1 MNERLSLRAVLVVLG
16 LFILA
21 VPLAAQDFRGT
32 ISGSVTDSTGGVLPG
47 VTVTVTN
54 GDTNV
59 ASTVVTDSKGSYRVP
74 YLISGTYSVEAR
86 LEGLKT
92 AIRKGIT
99 IRVGDSLKIDL
110 SMQTGGLEEV
120 ISVTAA
126 TPLLDT
132 TSGNT
137 GQVIDSKQI
146 DALPLGDGTAY
157 MLSRLAPGIADSSDL
172 HFARPMDNGNLAG
185 IVANGAQG
193 GNEFTL
199 DGAPNRVSP
208 NLPTAGNNSGV
219 VGFSPPSDAIAEF
232 KVQTNSFDAQSG
244 RTAGAT
250 VNLALKTGTNDLRG
264 DVAYFNR
271 SDARAMTPLLSKR
284 AGADKP
290 TREYDRYTGAF
301 SGPIVHDRTFFMV
314 AFEKLRDI
322 QPEPSSYT
330 VPTAKM
336 RAGDMSEWAGVQIF
350 DPFTATG
357 STNARKAFAGNLIP
371 TERIN
376 RVAAAYAAL
385 YPLPNRPGLEENY
398 FTNMLRPY
406 TYSAVLGK
414 VDHNFTPNN
423 RLFVNA
429 YWNKRQEDRYN
440 WALGAENAD
449 NGNIGGFAVTQ
460 GFDYRSNTGG
470 TLGFTSV
477 LSSSTVVDVIGAM
490 SKFGEWRKPG
500 GEFDP
505 ASLGFSPTAV
515 ALMGNY
521 KYLPLITFG
530 GFSTTNANSLL
541 ASLGSARADF
551 GTGFNRPFTN
561 ISLTPTV
568 SALVRTH
575 ALKGGYELLHQQWSI
590 EVPAYGAG
598 RYGFNGA
605 YTRAN
610 NSAPTSTVI
619 AQMWAQFLL
628 GLPTVGTGAVAAAG
642 GTASQFEIASK
653 ADYRQDTHALF
664 GQDDWQVTPKLTVN
678 GGLRFE
684 LDKGMTEADNR
695 NLAGFDATL
704 TSPIAAAA
712 LANYTKNP
720 IPQIPVS
727 EFNLHGGVLFEDGP
741 IYSDLHKL
749 MPRAGFA
756 YQLNDKTVIRGGA
769 GLFSYTYY
777 FDAGNQLGF
786 TQPTGIITTDN
797 GGTTFLTDMSN
808 PIPSGQLVQPTGSS
822 LGAATGLGITLG
834 TIVPAERKVPYYTR
848 YQFGGQRDLG
858 AGWVVEAFYVGSR
871 GKHLPVAREINGIPL
886 QYLSTS
892 HTRDTANETLLSQQV
907 PNPFQGLLPGTT
919 MNGATV
925 ARSQL
930 LRPYP
935 QYLGGSAN
943 GSLTGTVSV
952 GTEEYAGSDR
962 YDAGTIRIEK
972 RFARGDSLVASYTR
986 SHETDKLNYLNP
998 GDGVLEN
1005 RVSPNDRPN
1014 RATLGATFA
1023 LPFGR
1028 GQKFGS
1034 EWRGFTDAIL
1044 GGWSISTTYQYQ
1056 SGFPLLWNNNVYYDP
1071 NRDPRDLHSYIG
1083 KHQACGVAGL
1093 DPNCPAWDTSGFYVS
1108 GGTGRSDPQ
1117 ISLANNVRYFPSTL
1131 PNVRTDQ
1138 LNLMD
1143 VGIYKTFALMSGMR
1157 FQLRIEA
1164 INALN
1169 YTVLWNPNLT
1179 PSSASFGIVNQDRN
1193 NPRDIQIGGK
1203 LSF

>member
-1 MNERLSLRAVLVVLG
+1 MNERLGLRAVLVVLG
-16 LFILA
+16 LFIFA
-21 VPLAAQDFRGT
+21 IPLFAQDFRGT

-47 VTVTVTN
+47 VTVMVTN
-54 GDTNV
+54 TDTNV
-59 ASTVVTDSKGSYRVP
+59 ATSVVTDSKGSYRVP
-74 YLISGTYSVEAR
+74 YLISGPYSVEVR

-92 AIRKGIT
+92 AIRKGIVV
-99 IRVGDSLKIDL
+99 RVGDSLKIDM
-110 SMQTGGLEEV
+110 SMETGGVEEV
-120 ISVTAA
+120 ISVVAT

-146 DALPLGDGTAY
+146 EQLPLGDGTAY
-157 MLSRLAPGIADSSDL
+157 MLSRLAPGIIDSSDL

-185 IVANGAQG
+185 VVANGALG
-193 GNEFTL
+193 GNDFTL

-208 NLPTAGNNSGV
+208 NNALPGNNSGV
-219 VGFSPPSDAIAEF
+219 VGFSPPSDSIAEF

-244 RTAGAT
+244 HTAGAT

-264 DVAYFNR
+264 SLAYFNR
-271 SDARAMTPLLSKR
+271 SDARSATPLLSKR

-290 TREYDRYTGAF
+290 TREYDRYNGSFA
-301 SGPIVHDRTFFMV
+301 GPIVRDRTFFMV
-314 AFEKLRDI
+314 AFERLKDI

-336 RAGDMSEWAGVQIF
+336 RAGDLSEWTTVQIF
-350 DPFTATG
+350 DPLTATG

-371 TERIN
+371 ADRIN

-385 YPLPNRPGLEENY
+385 YPLPNRPGLEDNY

-406 TYSAVLGK
+406 DYNAVLGK
-414 VDHNFTPNN
+414 IDHNFTSNN
-423 RLFVNA
+423 RLFING

-440 WALGAENAD
+440 WALGAENAEA
-449 NGNIGGFAVTQ
+449 GKIGGFAVTE

-470 TLGFTSV
+470 TLGYTSV
-477 LSSSTVVDVIGAM
+477 LSSSTVVDVIGAW

-500 GEFDP
+500 AEFDP
-505 ASLGFSPTAV
+505 ASLGFSPAAV
-515 ALMGNY
+515 ALMGDY
-521 KYLPLITFG
+521 KYLPFITFG
-530 GFSTTNANSLL
+530 GFSTTNANSRI
-541 ASLGSARADF
+541 ATLGSARSDF
-551 GTGFNRPFTN
+551 GSGFNRPFTN
-561 ISLTPTV
+561 ISLVPTV
-568 SALVRTH
+568 NSLFRAH
-575 ALKGGYELLHQQWSI
+575 ALKGGYELRHQQWEI
-590 EVPAYGAG
+590 DAPAYGAG
-598 RYGFNGA
+598 RYNFNGA

-610 NSAPTSTVI
+610 NSAATNVL
-619 AQMWAQFLL
+619 AQEWAQFLL
-628 GLPTVGTGAVAAAG
+628 GLPTVGTNTVATPG
-642 GTASQFEIASK
+642 STASQFEIGSK

-664 GQDDWQVTPKLTVN
+664 AQDDWQVTQKLTVN

-695 NLAGFDATL
+695 NLGGFDRSMA
-704 TSPIAAAA
+704 SPIEAAA
-712 LANYTKNP
+712 LAKYAQNP
-720 IPQIPVS
+720 IPEIPVDQ
-727 EFNLHGGVLFEDGP
+727 FKVRGGVQFEDGP

-749 MPRAGFA
+749 MPRAGFS
-756 YQLNDKTVIRGGA
+756 YLLNDKTVIRGGA
-769 GLFSYTYY
+769 GIFSYTYY

-797 GGTTFLTDMSN
+797 NGATFLTDLTN
-808 PIPSGQLVQPTGSS
+808 PIPTGGLIQPAGNSR
-822 LGAATGLGITLG
+822 GAATGLGLVLG

-848 YQFGGQRDLG
+848 YQIGGQRDLG
-858 AGWVVEAFYVGSR
+858 AGWVVEAYYVGSQ
-871 GKHLPVAREINGIPL
+871 GKHLPVSRELNAIPL

-892 HTRDTANETLLSQQV
+892 RIRDTANETLLSQQV

-919 MNGATV
+919 INGATI

-943 GSLTGTVSV
+943 GTLSGTVSV
-952 GTEEYAGSDR
+952 GTEEYVGSDR

-972 RFARGDSLVASYTR
+972 RFSRGDSLVAAYTR
-986 SHETDKLNYLNP
+986 SRARDKLNYLNASA
-998 GDGVLEN
+998 GVLED

-1034 EWRGFTDAIL
+1034 EWNGLLDAAL

-1056 SGFPLLWNNNVYYDP
+1056 SGFPLLWNNNIYYDP
-1071 NRDPRDLHSYIG
+1071 ARDPRDLHSQIG
-1083 KHQACGVAGL
+1083 KNKDCGKAGL
-1093 DPNCPAWDTSGFYVS
+1093 DCPAWDTSGFYIA
-1108 GGTGRSDPQ
+1108 GGTGRTDPR
-1117 ISLANNVRYFPSTL
+1117 IVLGNNVRYFPSTL
-1131 PNVRTDQ
+1131 PNVRTDD
-1138 LNLMD
+1138 LHLMD
-1143 VGIYKTFALMSGMR
+1143 VGVYKSFGLLSGMR
-1157 FQLRIEA
+1157 FQIRIEV

-1169 YTVLWNPNLT
+1169 YTVLWNPNLDPT
-1179 PSSASFGIVNQDRN
+1179 SQNFGLVNQDRN

-1203 LSF
+1203 LTF